1 MNYTHVMDKIL
12 NTPWL
17 ITQESLENI
26 LNIMEARVTGNIS
39 DEQMMFAPE
48 EDRMAQFT
56 ESGVGVLPINGPLF
70 PKANMMTR
78 MSGATSVEQ
87 LQGKFNEMLAD
98 PQIKTILLNID
109 SPGGMSDLIM
119 EMGDTIYG
127 ARGIKPVIAVA
138 NTTAASAAYWLGS
151 QADKLYV
158 TPSGSVGSVGVYTV
172 HQDTSAKQEKDGVK
186 TTFVSAGKY
195 KVERNPYGP
204 LSDEAKSHMQAS
216 VDELYGD
223 FIRAVARGRGT
234 DEDVVKETYA
244 NGRTYNAKAALGMN
258 MVDGI
263 QTFDSILGSAV
274 EYASGRAYSDVTANV
289 MFGDT
294 VVTSNER
301 KDEDMEFSTEM
312 LESLGLGEG
321 ATAEDIETAIMQMS
335 SELAPLRNAVA
346 KEVAFAEQFP
356 EQAAQ
361 LAALRERDIAT
372 SAQLFSA
379 GYEKFADADMG
390 FSAVALSQIEDLHK
404 KVSLSKFSHDDL
416 KSFLDTLASGNAIV
430 DYKEYGTS
438 REEPVVVADNK
449 QEAAMQLATIA
460 RKLQSEAGGAS
471 VMSWGDAIAKA
482 SAEHPELVQ
491 QYRGGG
497 E

>member
-1 MNYTHVMDKIL
+1 MNYTHVMDKVL

-17 ITQESLENI
+17 ITQESLENLLHI
-26 LNIMEARVTGNIS
+26 LDARITGNVSEEQLMFQPDELKIS
-39 DEQMMFAPE
+39 DPYA
-48 EDRMAQFT
+48 DA
-56 ESGVGVLPINGPLF
+56 GVGVLPINGPLF

-87 LQGKFNEMLAD
+87 LQSQFNQMLAD
-98 PQIKTILLNID
+98 PKIKSILLNID

-151 QADKLYV
+151 QADKFYV

-172 HQDTSAKQEKDGVK
+172 HQDTSAKQEKDGIK

-204 LSDEAKSHMQAS
+204 LSEEAKSHMQAS
-216 VDELYGD
+216 VDELYSE

-234 DEDVVKETYA
+234 DEEVVKETYA

-263 QTFDSILGSAV
+263 QTFDSIVGSAV
-274 EYASGRAYSDVTANV
+274 EYASGYSPSAANV
-289 MFGDT
+289 MFDVSLT
-294 VVTSNER
+294 NEEG
-301 KDEDMEFSTEM
+301 KDEDMEFSAEM
-312 LESLGLGEG
+312 LETLGLGEG
-321 ATAEDIETAIMQMS
+321 ATAEEIETAVMQMS
-335 SELAPLRNAVA
+335 SDLAPLRNAVA

-372 SAQLFSA
+372 SAQLFTS
-379 GYEKFADADMG
+379 GYEKFADGDMG
-390 FSAVALSQIEDLHK
+390 FSSVALSQIEDLHK
-404 KVSLSKFSHDDL
+404 KVSLSQFTHDDL
-416 KSFLDTLASGNAIV
+416 KSFLDTVAGGNAIV

-438 REEPVVVADNK
+438 REEPVVLADTK
-449 QEAAMQLATIA
+449 QDAASKLASIA
-460 RKLQSEAGGAS
+460 RQMQVDAGGMS